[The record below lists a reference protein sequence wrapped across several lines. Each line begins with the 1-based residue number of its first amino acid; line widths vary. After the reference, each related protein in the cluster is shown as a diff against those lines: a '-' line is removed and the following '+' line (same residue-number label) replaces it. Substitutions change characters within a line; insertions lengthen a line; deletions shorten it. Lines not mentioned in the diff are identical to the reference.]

1 MFLGPTGVGKTELA
15 RALTELLF
23 DDERAM
29 VRIDMGEYMEKHSVS
44 RLIGAPPGYVGY
56 DEGGQLTEAVR
67 RRPYAAVLL
76 DEIEKAHPD
85 VFNVLL
91 QVLDDGRLTDGQGR
105 TVDFTNTVLIMT
117 SNLPGD
123 PSQFFKPE
131 FINRVD
137 DIIRFRP
144 LSEDDLRPI
153 VAIQLNR
160 LRSRLAD
167 RRVTLTVTDAA
178 IGALARDGYD
188 PAFGARP
195 LKRVIQREL
204 GDRAAMLLLEG
215 RLSDGGELIVDID
228 AEGGITVDAGQTTT

>member
-1 MFLGPTGVGKTELA
+1 
-15 RALTELLF
+15 
-23 DDERAM
+23 
-29 VRIDMGEYMEKHSVS
+29 
-44 RLIGAPPGYVGY
+44 
-56 DEGGQLTEAVR
+56 
-67 RRPYAAVLL
+67 
-76 DEIEKAHPD
+76 
-85 VFNVLL
+85 VLL